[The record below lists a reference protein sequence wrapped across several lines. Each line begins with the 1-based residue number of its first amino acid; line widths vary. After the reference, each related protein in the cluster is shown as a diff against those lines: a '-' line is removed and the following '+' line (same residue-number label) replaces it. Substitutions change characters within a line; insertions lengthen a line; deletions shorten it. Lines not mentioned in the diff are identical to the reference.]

1 MLTFTKSS
9 EHPSDKIRS
18 NLPTY
23 NYSQLAEKGYWYK
36 PSDWKNVE
44 VTGYFR
50 FLSTDQANELSLVTR
65 SVRHNENVHLG
76 CGGSSYHN
84 NIELF
89 HGKFNYKKE
98 EWHVHYDILPLSEKG
113 IGSIFGRWVG
123 FKGVVYNLPD
133 GRVKLES
140 YVDKQDNNH
149 WEKADEFTDSGDWGN
164 DMIRC
169 GAKTSSAIIS
179 WGSPMV
185 IFKSTYVTYDFT
197 NLSVREIQPYK

>member
-1 MLTFTKSS
+1 MVDLHIIIT
-9 EHPSDKIRS
+9 
-18 NLPTY
+18 
-23 NYSQLAEKGYWYK
+23 
-36 PSDWKNVE
+36 
-44 VTGYFR
+44 
-50 FLSTDQANELSLVTR
+50 LS
-65 SVRHNENVHLG
+65 
-76 CGGSSYHN
+76 
-84 NIELF
+84 LF

-169 GAKTSSAIIS
+169 GAKTS
-179 WGSPMV
+179 GTDN
-185 IFKSTYVTYDFT
+185 KLGFT
-197 NLSVREIQPYK
+197 HGHFQIDICNL